1 MRKTLTVVV
10 VVVASL
16 ATAQLGSVSSA
27 VSPPKIRASATEKQ
41 TRVVCTRPS
50 KASSAEKRKCYVA
63 LMRSRGSKQ
72 LMAKYE
78 SAHVAA
84 NLCDNSLAD
93 MDGYL
98 STMTGLDGLG
108 ALHSPRE
115 TVVIGQS
122 TIDAY
127 CPSAR
132 KTLKVSADFLLGQGL
147 LTTPP
152 RYK

>member
-1 MRKTLTVVV
+1 MKKTLVVV
-10 VVVASL
+10 MVVLASL

-27 VSPPKIRASATEKQ
+27 VSPPKVRASTTDKQ

-50 KASSAEKRKCYVA
+50 KASFAEKRKCYVA
-63 LMRSRGSKQ
+63 LMKSRGSKP
-72 LMAKYE
+72 LVEKYE

-84 NLCDNSLAD
+84 NLCDNSLAE

-98 STMTGLDGLG
+98 EALAGLDGQPVIY
-108 ALHSPRE
+108 SPYE
-115 TVVIGQS
+115 SVSHGQS
-122 TIDAY
+122 IIDAY

-132 KTLKVSADFLLGQGL
+132 KTLKVSADYLLGQGL
-147 LTTPP
+147 LRTPP